1 MPRILIVEDD
11 EALAE
16 LLRMQLE
23 DDGHL
28 ADHART
34 LALAGAMIEQHSY
47 DAVLL
52 DQQLPDGPGLGFLNI
67 IKQTNPELPA
77 IMITGVND
85 TALPIE
91 AIKAGAYDF
100 VRKPMDRLE
109 LSTTLTNA
117 LNACR
122 LARRAAAVE
131 IAEDV
136 DINRIV
142 GQSRVMLDICKT
154 VGRVA
159 PTGAT
164 VLITGESG
172 TGKEMVA
179 RAIHHY
185 SGRTGPFIAVNCS
198 AIVDT
203 LLESELFGHEKG
215 AFTGADRGKPG
226 KFELAADGTLFLDE
240 IGEMSP
246 PLQAKLLRVLQER
259 VYERVGGTDSLVANA
274 RIVAATNRDIGAEV
288 QNKRFRE
295 DLYYR
300 LNVISIHLP
309 PLRERREDLRPM
321 VDHFLA
327 KLAFSLHK
335 RVTRVSP
342 DAWQQ
347 LEGYPWPGNVREL
360 ENVLTRAVVLARG
373 DILGADL
380 LGLSTAPSAGPPATA
395 VPTELISLEELELRH
410 VRAVMEHT
418 GGHKGQAC
426 AILGISRPA
435 LERKLHKL
443 AEHRT

>member
-1 MPRILIVEDD
+1 
-11 EALAE
+11 
-16 LLRMQLE
+16 MQLE

-28 ADHART
+28 SDNART
-34 LALAGAMIEQHSY
+34 LALATAMIERHTY
-47 DAVLL
+47 DAILL
-52 DQQLPDGPGLGFLNI
+52 DQQLPDGSGLNFLSN
-67 IKQTNPELPA
+67 IKQTYPELPV

-85 TALPIE
+85 TVLPIE

-100 VRKPMDRLE
+100 IRKPMDCLE

-185 SGRTGPFIAVNCS
+185 SGRPGPFIAVNCS

-240 IGEMSP
+240 IGEMAP

-259 VYERVGGTDSLVANA
+259 VFERVGGTDTIIANA
-274 RIVAATNRDIGAEV
+274 RIVAATNRDIGTEV

-327 KLAFSLHK
+327 KLARSLHK
-335 RVTRVSP
+335 RVSRVSP
-342 DAWQQ
+342 DAWQR
-347 LEGYPWPGNVREL
+347 LETYTWPGNVREL
-360 ENVLTRAVVLARG
+360 ENVLTRAVVLAHG
-373 DILGADL
+373 DTLSADL
-380 LGLSTAPSAGPPATA
+380 LGLTDAPAVIPVEPIAGL
-395 VPTELISLEELELRH
+395 VELTSLEELELRH
-410 VRAVMEHT
+410 VRAIMAHT
-418 GGHKGQAC
+418 GGHKGRAC

-443 AEHRT
+443 AGQQP